1 MKRNCN
7 SSVLQEV
14 VAPKHRLTIKPEAI
28 ESGRLPIN
36 HTQDPW
42 SAGIPAYLFSC
53 NGRRHGCLRSQ
64 GSTASSMSSKPENSL
79 RDWIALSFVIGVGSR
94 TAAILI
100 DRFGSPTSVFA
111 ASTHSLE
118 SAGLRRE
125 TIDTIKSTEA
135 QEKADHEIDQLA
147 RLGGEALSLA
157 SERYPALLRETY
169 DPPIVIYCLGDVCS
183 VFAQP
188 TIAIVGSRRCST
200 YGRNVAEKLSR
211 EIAQRGVTVVSGLAR
226 GIDSAAHRGAL
237 DGRGLTVGVMGTGLD
252 AVYPKENRKLAA
264 RISEQGAL
272 ITEFPFGTPPA
283 SQNFPFRNRV
293 ISGVALG
300 VMVVEGAERSGSLI
314 TARLAYEQGR
324 DVFAVPGNI
333 TSAKSFGP
341 NYLIKD
347 GAKLVHTWRD
357 VIEEL
362 PAEMKAAILSA
373 ERGEGTSKQAV
384 VDEVEL
390 SDSERRVLKMLNTD
404 EAVHIDQLI
413 SKAGL
418 GSGELMGA
426 LLKLE
431 MLDRVRQLP
440 GKSFVKRM

>member
-1 MKRNCN
+1 
-7 SSVLQEV
+7 
-14 VAPKHRLTIKPEAI
+14 
-28 ESGRLPIN
+28 
-36 HTQDPW
+36 
-42 SAGIPAYLFSC
+42 
-53 NGRRHGCLRSQ
+53 
-64 GSTASSMSSKPENSL
+64 MSSESQNSV
-79 RDWIALSFVIGVGSR
+79 RDWIALSFIVGVGSR
-94 TAAILI
+94 TAAMLI
-100 DRFGSPTSVFA
+100 DRFGSPTSVFD
-111 ASTHSLE
+111 ASAHSLE

-125 TIDTIKSTEA
+125 TIEAIKSSEPR
-135 QEKADHEIDQLA
+135 EKATREIEQLA
-147 RLGGEALSLA
+147 GLGGEALILND
-157 SERYPALLRETY
+157 ERYPALLRETY
-169 DPPIVIYCLGDVCS
+169 DPPIVIYFLGA
-183 VFAQP
+183 FATALSQP
-188 TIAIVGSRRCST
+188 AVAIVGSRRCST

-211 EIAQRGVTVVSGLAR
+211 ELAERGVTIVSGLAR

-237 DGRGLTVGVMGTGLD
+237 DGGGLTVGVMGTGLD

-264 RISEQGAL
+264 RIAEQGAL
-272 ITEFPFGTPPA
+272 VTEFPLTTPPV

-293 ISGVALG
+293 ISGLALG

-347 GAKLVHTWRD
+347 GAKLVQTWRD
-357 VIEEL
+357 VVEEL

-373 ERGEGTSKQAV
+373 ERGETRVAQKV
-384 VDEVEL
+384 LDEVAL
-390 SDSERRVLKMLNTD
+390 SDSERRVLKMLNSD

-413 SKAGL
+413 TKAGL

-431 MLDRVRQLP
+431 MLDRIRQLP

>member
-1 MKRNCN
+1 
-7 SSVLQEV
+7 
-14 VAPKHRLTIKPEAI
+14 
-28 ESGRLPIN
+28 
-36 HTQDPW
+36 
-42 SAGIPAYLFSC
+42 
-53 NGRRHGCLRSQ
+53 
-64 GSTASSMSSKPENSL
+64 MSSKPENSL

-94 TAAILI
+94 TAALLI
-100 DRFGSPTSVFA
+100 DRFGSPTAVFE
-111 ASTHSLE
+111 SSSHSLE
-118 SAGLRRE
+118 SADLRRE
-125 TIDTIKSTEA
+125 TIDAIKSCDPR
-135 QEKADHEIDQLA
+135 EKAAREIEELA
-147 RLGGEALSLA
+147 RLGGEALTLA
-157 SERYPALLRETY
+157 NESYPKLLRETY
-169 DPPIVIYCLGDVCS
+169 DPPIVIYCLGDVGS
-183 VFAQP
+183 AFSQP
-188 TIAIVGSRRCST
+188 AIAIVGSRRCST

-211 EIAQRGVTVVSGLAR
+211 ELAERGVTIVSGLAR

-264 RISEQGAL
+264 RIAEQGVL
-272 ITEFPFGTPPA
+272 VTEFPLATPPV

-293 ISGVALG
+293 ISGLTLG

-347 GAKLVHTWRD
+347 GAKLVQTWRD

-373 ERGEGTSKQAV
+373 ERGEQITKQASADQ
-384 VDEVEL
+384 VDL
-390 SDSERRVLKMLNTD
+390 ADSERKVLKMLNTD
-404 EAVHIDQLI
+404 DPVHIDQLI

-418 GSGELMGA
+418 TSGELMDA

-431 MLDRVRQLP
+431 MLDRIRQLP
-440 GKSFVKRM
+440 GKSFVRRM